1 MDEVQEVR
9 GAVDRTTQI
18 VRRAWSRKEEPTL
31 VSSASRRL
39 SEAPS
44 TTQIVPTYEPEPY
57 RQTAQASDGSGPP
70 GQNGTDPA
78 TVGRFDGQAIEGE
91 TFRTVFGSLL
101 GVYTWE
107 CDRVP
112 SVGEVHE
119 AMEHRVQKDCAKL
132 SRQPKRTRL
141 AGWHGGWTTEG
152 VGIFAADIWGLPR
165 RGPSRHVGRTSLV
178 VHIPEGRTLCQS
190 QGIAC

>member
-1 MDEVQEVR
+1 MDEVQE
-9 GAVDRTTQI
+9 AVDRTTQI
-18 VRRAWSRKEEPTL
+18 VRRAWSRIEEPTL
-31 VSSASRRL
+31 VSSVSHRL
-39 SEAPS
+39 PDGTS
-44 TTQIVPTYEPEPY
+44 TTQIVPRYEPESR
-57 RQTAQASDGSGPP
+57 RQTAQPSDVIGPA
-70 GQNGTDPA
+70 GQVGTDPE
-78 TVGRFDGQAIEGE
+78 TGTRFDGQDIEGE

-119 AMEHRVQKDCAKL
+119 AMEYRVQEDCAKL
-132 SRQPKRTRL
+132 SRKPKRTRL

-152 VGIFAADIWGLPR
+152 VGIFAADIWSLPR
-165 RGPSRHVGRTSLV
+165 RGPSRHLGRTSLI
-178 VHIPEGRTLCQS
+178 VHAPEGRTLSQS

>member
-1 MDEVQEVR
+1 MDEVPEVR
-9 GAVDRTTQI
+9 QAADRPTQI
-18 VRRAWSRKEEPTL
+18 VRRASSPNEDPTL
-31 VSSASRRL
+31 VASVSHRL
-39 SEAPS
+39 PDAPS
-44 TTQIVPTYEPEPY
+44 TTQMVPTYEPEPY
-57 RQTAQASDGSGPP
+57 RQTARASDGSGPP
-70 GQNGTDPA
+70 GQSGTDPA
-78 TVGRFDGQAIEGE
+78 GVGRLDGQDIEGE

-119 AMEHRVQKDCAKL
+119 AMEYRVQEDCAKL

-165 RGPSRHVGRTSLV
+165 RGPSRHLGRTSLI
-178 VHIPEGRTLCQS
+178 VHAPEGRTSCLS
-190 QGIAC
+190 HRVAC

>member
-1 MDEVQEVR
+1 MDEVPE
-9 GAVDRTTQI
+9 AADRPTQI
-18 VRRAWSRKEEPTL
+18 VRRASSRNEDPTL
-31 VSSASRRL
+31 VASVSHRL
-39 SEAPS
+39 PDAPS
-44 TTQIVPTYEPEPY
+44 TTQIVPRYEPEPY
-57 RQTAQASDGSGPP
+57 RQAARPSDGSGPP
-70 GQNGTDPA
+70 GRYGTDPA
-78 TVGRFDGQAIEGE
+78 TVGPFDGQAIEGE

-112 SVGEVHE
+112 SVDEVHE
-119 AMEHRVQKDCAKL
+119 AMEHRVQEDCAKL
-132 SRQPKRTRL
+132 SRQPKHTRL

-165 RGPSRHVGRTSLV
+165 RGPSRHLGRTSLV
-178 VHIPEGRTLCQS
+178 VHTPEGRTLSQS